1 MDKTPDSKHISNYIN
16 TLSKLIQGIDSSQ
29 LESAAE
35 TLYKAWQSHRN
46 IFCIGNGG
54 SAATSAHFATDL
66 SWGRNKTDQDRPRA
80 VSLTTNTSILTAL
93 ANDIGYD
100 SVFCEQLK
108 TFLQKNDIV
117 FAISASGNSPNI
129 VKAVEYAN
137 NIGAITIGLSGF
149 DGGRMKSICQQCIHI
164 NTKLGEYELVED
176 VHHSICHM
184 LSTYIKQM

>member
-66 SWGRNKTDQDRPRA
+66 SWGRNKTDQDRP
-80 VSLTTNTSILTAL
+80 
-93 ANDIGYD
+93 
-100 SVFCEQLK
+100 
-108 TFLQKNDIV
+108 
-117 FAISASGNSPNI
+117 
-129 VKAVEYAN
+129 
-137 NIGAITIGLSGF
+137 
-149 DGGRMKSICQQCIHI
+149 
-164 NTKLGEYELVED
+164 
-176 VHHSICHM
+176 
-184 LSTYIKQM
+184 